1 MKDNCRSF
9 VAALLWMTGAVGVI
23 GELWDGGVRVTGC
36 DERQL
41 QILRR
46 YAPLDDRRGFWMTG
60 AFLVLLVSPLSFD

>member
-1 MKDNCRSF
+1 MAD
-9 VAALLWMTGAVGVI
+9 
-23 GELWDGGVRVTGC
+23 VRVTGC

-46 YAPLDDRRGFWMTG
+46 YAPLDDGRVLDDG